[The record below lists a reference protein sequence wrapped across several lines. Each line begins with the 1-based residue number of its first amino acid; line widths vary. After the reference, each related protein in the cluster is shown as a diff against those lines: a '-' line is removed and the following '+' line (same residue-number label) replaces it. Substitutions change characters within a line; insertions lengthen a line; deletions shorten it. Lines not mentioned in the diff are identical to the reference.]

1 MHKCRAHETAQASKP
16 ELTER
21 VMLLSV
27 VRPEWVICYSN
38 DYSAQEWQRTIP
50 RWSLTAQYP
59 VPRIKSATV
68 LHPKDQGNMTFFFFF
83 FKSHQVS
90 IRDNPKKKKKN
101 GMSRP

>member
-38 DYSAQEWQRTIP
+38 DYSAQRMAENHSKMEPHSPI
-50 RWSLTAQYP
+50 SSAQDKICHSFTP
-59 VPRIKSATV
+59 
-68 LHPKDQGNMTFFFFF
+68 QGPGKHDLFFFSL
-83 FKSHQVS
+83 KV
-90 IRDNPKKKKKN
+90 IRYQSEIIQKKKK
-101 GMSRP
+101 ME